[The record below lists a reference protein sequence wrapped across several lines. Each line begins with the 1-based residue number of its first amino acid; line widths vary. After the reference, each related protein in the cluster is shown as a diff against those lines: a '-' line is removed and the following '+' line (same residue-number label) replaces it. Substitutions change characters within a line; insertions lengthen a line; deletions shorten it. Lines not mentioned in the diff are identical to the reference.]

1 MVANGRAHI
10 VCVFTDAAG
19 ENNRVQAAHNGHVTA
34 YVANNAVNLH
44 TSCELRALVALR
56 RSGLNVT
63 VVGGKTRNTKNTG
76 LFVEQFVHFVG
87 RFVFFLHNIEHR
99 RRVNGAGTC
108 AHDFAVQRGK
118 THGGVQNLAVFHGG
132 NRRTVAQVAGDNF
145 QFLER
150 AAHNF
155 CAAVAY
161 KAVGSAVEAVFTD
174 FVFFIVFI
182 GEREHIRFRRHGRVE
197 RVVEHRDLRH
207 VRPEQ
212 RNACLN
218 ALNVR
223 RIV

>member
-10 VCVFTDAAG
+10 VRIFTDTAG
-19 ENNRVQAAHNGHVTA
+19 ENNRVQSAHDRHVTA
-34 YVANNAVNLH
+34 YVANDAVNLH
-44 TSCELRALVALR
+44 ASCELRTLVALSR
-56 RSGLNVT
+56 RGFDVA
-63 VVGGKTRNTKNTG
+63 VIRRKTRNAENTG

-87 RFVFFLHNIEHR
+87 RFVFFFHDVKHS

-132 NRRTVAQVAGDNF
+132 NRRTVAQVAGDEF
-145 QFLER
+145 QFLQR
-150 AAHNF
+150 AAHDF
-155 CAAVAY
+155 GAAVAY

-212 RNACLN
+212 RNTCLN
-218 ALNVR
+218 AFNVR